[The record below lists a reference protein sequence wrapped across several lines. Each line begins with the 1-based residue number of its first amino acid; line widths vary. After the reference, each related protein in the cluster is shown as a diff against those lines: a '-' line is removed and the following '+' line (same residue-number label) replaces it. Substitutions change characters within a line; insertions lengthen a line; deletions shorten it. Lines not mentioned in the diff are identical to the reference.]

1 MKWVM
6 LALGV
11 GVAIALAIEMPAT
24 TGRSSTRTC
33 FAPPA

>member
-11 GVAIALAIEMPAT
+11 GFAIALAIEMPEIV
-24 TGRSSTRTC
+24 RYVKIERM
-33 FAPPA
+33 